1 MPKHNLTIRIDD
13 DLHSW
18 LKQEAEYQQRSVAN
32 FILYVLNSYRQ
43 LQNNSQKQENLS

>member
-13 DLHSW
+13 DTHSW

-32 FILYVLNSYRQ
+32 FILYVLNFYRQ
-43 LQNNSQKQENLS
+43 HQKNSSQEENLS